1 MAKFVSTYPG
11 KLILPDGTEVD
22 NGGDVEISTDLA
34 KNVGVKGWIDGELLV
49 AKAAAKTEKAD

>member
-1 MAKFVSTYPG
+1 MPKFVSAYPG

-22 NGGDVEISTDLA
+22 NGGEVEISAELA

-49 AKAAAKTEKAD
+49 AKTEKAD